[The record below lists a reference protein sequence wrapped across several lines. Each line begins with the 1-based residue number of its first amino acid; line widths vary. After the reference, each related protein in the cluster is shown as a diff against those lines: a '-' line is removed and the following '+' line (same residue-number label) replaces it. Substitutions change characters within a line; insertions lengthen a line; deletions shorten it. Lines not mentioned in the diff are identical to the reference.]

1 MKREGTDGVS
11 FCPGRHE
18 KVVLEG
24 QGISKASDYLLE
36 IFNKGEKVT
45 Q

>member
-18 KVVLEG
+18 KVILEG
-24 QGISKASDYLLE
+24 QAFQRLL
-36 IFNKGEKVT
+36 IIYWRFLTKEKR
-45 Q
+45 